1 MSATV
6 KTNNQPRELMG
17 LFDFSLER
25 QHEIRSEF
33 DWMEDEELEST
44 HGFFEY
50 RSVVYHLA
58 NFLRVSAATDTVTQG
73 WDGYE
78 ADSYFSG
85 TLVRLC
91 SDSDFVVVG
100 RYAS

>member
-1 MSATV
+1 MTATI
-6 KTNNQPRELMG
+6 KTNNQPRELKS

-25 QHEIRSEF
+25 QQEIRSDF
-33 DWMEDEELEST
+33 DWVEDIENT
-44 HGFFEY
+44 CGFFEY
-50 RSVVYHLA
+50 RGCVYHLES
-58 NFLRVSAATDTVTQG
+58 FLRVSAGTDDVTQG

-91 SDSDFVVVG
+91 SDPDFVIVG
-100 RYAS
+100 SYCS